1 MTPKEK
7 ALSLLDK
14 MERQI
19 NKMSIKTLQKRIDAI
34 EKKKGVISNEEIQ
47 ELVALRNE
55 LSYKVNFN

>member
-1 MTPKEK
+1 MEK
-7 ALSLLDK
+7 
-14 MERQI
+14 QI

-47 ELVALRNE
+47 ELVALRNQ

>member
-1 MTPKEK
+1 MEK
-7 ALSLLDK
+7 
-14 MERQI
+14 QI
-19 NKMSIKTLQKRIDAI
+19 DMMSIKELEKRIDAI